1 MILHRH
7 PLYICHLFKV
17 GRRLNSNRSTRL
29 FSSDRDRRLFSS
41 DRDRRLFSSDKD
53 RIRRGQWGNK
63 SGKNRDVVMYSTA
76 GVLVALAASYAAV
89 PLYRIYCQSTGKGGK
104 AVVDTESGQ
113 KVASMRTIKDRKVKV
128 RFEADTS
135 SQIAWDFKPT
145 VKEIVVSPG
154 ETALAFYTATNPTTR
169 PVTGIST
176 YSVMPYEAGL
186 YLNKIQCFCFEEQR
200 LNPKEEV
207 SHSDQLI
214 QLTLVS
220 SESRWTCQSSFTSIL
235 STRKILG

>member
-1 MILHRH
+1 
-7 PLYICHLFKV
+7 
-17 GRRLNSNRSTRL
+17 
-29 FSSDRDRRLFSS
+29 
-41 DRDRRLFSSDKD
+41 
-53 RIRRGQWGNK
+53 
-63 SGKNRDVVMYSTA
+63 MYSTA

-104 AVVDTESGQ
+104 AILDTESDE
-113 KVASMRTIKDRKVKV
+113 KVASMKPVKDRKITV

-135 SQIAWDFKPT
+135 SRIAWDFKPT
-145 VKEIVVSPG
+145 VSEIVVSPG
-154 ETALAFYTATNPTTR
+154 ETALAFYTATNPTSR

-207 SHSDQLI
+207 S
-214 QLTLVS
+214 VS
-220 SESRWTCQSSFTSIL
+220 SKSHVKLINDHS
-235 STRKILG
+235 G

>member
-1 MILHRH
+1 MMSSAALCSRMILHRH
-7 PLYICHLFKV
+7 LLYTVHCPLSIVHRPLSIVHRPLSILHRPLYTVHCPLYICHLLKV
-17 GRRLNSNRSTRL
+17 GRKLNSNRST
-29 FSSDRDRRLFSS
+29 
-41 DRDRRLFSSDKD
+41 RLFSSDKD

-63 SGKNRDVVMYSTA
+63 SGRNRDVVMYSTA

-104 AVVDTESGQ
+104 AVVDSESGE
-113 KVASMRTIKDRKVKV
+113 KVASMKTIRDRKVKV

-145 VKEIVVSPG
+145 VREIVVSPG

-207 SHSDQLI
+207 SHCNI
-214 QLTLVS
+214 N
-220 SESRWTCQSSFTSIL
+220 
-235 STRKILG
+235 